1 MTAEE
6 FIGRLEGVQQS
17 GGGWVARCPAH
28 GDDNP
33 SLSIAKGEDGRVL
46 VHCHAGCTAEEV
58 VTAVGLKLSD
68 LMPPKPDSGKKPER
82 TIKGKWGKWVEDYV
96 YTDEGGAVL
105 YKSSRYVKEDGKKT
119 FIIKIP
125 DAKAKYGWKFGLS
138 GSGIKRVPFHLPR
151 ILSAAKAGK
160 SVFILEGEKDVLNFE
175 AITRGAATCNVAGAM
190 KWGYQFPE
198 DWVKWFEGAQRIC
211 IIADNDPATKKVSR
225 KSRGVYAEVEV
236 EHRKGQKHAWDVRR
250 RFIEAGFTGQIVTV
264 VMPAVGETQPKD
276 FTDWV
281 DARKAAGLGV
291 ERDDVLAALQEA
303 VKAGWPKEWEFDQA
317 QLEAAAEDTG
327 KGNRGNVA
335 DGEKAVGDTSSN
347 SAAFQGAGRFGRRSP
362 RSPSETERYYMVD
375 YQITAGAV
383 ARFEI
388 GENHFR
394 FEGWL
399 KSEAGDEV
407 GEWKKQTE
415 WDPMTG
421 TLTQFLG
428 MAVGCIMRWDRNF
441 KVNNSVRY
449 SLFSSITLA
458 WFRARGQ
465 FFADANNPNYET
477 SLYFDSKKGILYL
490 LRSNEFA
497 SFLATMAE
505 VNREDKL
512 FKYMQ
517 SLIDDFALDDEQ
529 TPRVV
534 PSKQWD
540 RKGDVI
546 YISNGDSRV
555 CRISADKIEDV
566 QNGTDGVVFIRGETF
581 EPWQM
586 VDGPGEDPFK
596 ASMLFRLAALEK
608 ETDRMNCRLWWLNL
622 FACHSNKPILLVTGP
637 RGCGKTRLLQ
647 GMKQFL
653 GMRTSGLPDDTVTD
667 IDPTDKGVD
676 AFWPVVD
683 KGRFEI
689 FDNFD
694 AKIKWA
700 ENSFQ
705 VAATNGSMKRRE
717 LYKTRGIAVFYAN
730 SYIGITSNNPIFTT
744 EGGGLPDRIVTARI
758 GEGRKVSVGAEL
770 KMDIDANRNQ
780 YLTWLARILSK
791 ALADTQ
797 PVDENIN
804 RRHPDFG
811 IFSIRCARAFGDEDG
826 ATLAMRQ
833 SEIDKAILPLTND
846 TIAKEIVKTL
856 LTQETPGSWRFT
868 ASEMSDAIIKRFG
881 EDESDDNT
889 KKIYGARRI
898 GKAINKLV
906 REFSVIFKWSSDLY
920 EGRTRYDFT
929 GLTMEGKSVFGG
941 FGGFGGLNS
950 EKSPCVCTPEGDFSP
965 MSPTNPPN
973 PPSDNAGDTGVHAR
987 ASTQSTPF
995 GLNKDDNGEL
1005 SETEDWSFDL

>member
-68 LMPPKPDSGKKPER
+68 LMPPRMDGGKRQER

-125 DAKAKYGWKFGLS
+125 DAKAKFGWKFGLS

-151 ILSAAKAGK
+151 VLSAAKAGK

-236 EHRKGQKHAWDVRR
+236 EHWKGQKHAWDVRR

-281 DARKAAGLGV
+281 ETRKAAGLGV
-291 ERDDVLAALQEA
+291 GRDDVLAALQEA

-335 DGEKAVGDTSSN
+335 DGEKAVGDTSSD
-347 SAAFQGAGRFGRRSP
+347 SAAFSGAGRFGRRSP

-375 YQITAGAV
+375 YQITAGAI

-399 KSEAGDEV
+399 KSEAGDEI

-441 KVNNSVRY
+441 KVNNAVRY
-449 SLFSSITLA
+449 SLFSSIALA

-555 CRISADKIEDV
+555 CRISADKIEYV
-566 QNGTDGVVFIRGETF
+566 QNGTDGVVFVRGETF

-586 VDGPGEDPFK
+586 VDGPGEDPF
-596 ASMLFRLAALEK
+596 ASSMLFRLAALEK
-608 ETDRMNCRLWWLNL
+608 DSDRMNCRLWWLNL

-653 GMRTSGLPDDTVTD
+653 GMRTSGLPDDTVTN
-667 IDPTDKGVD
+667 IDPTDKGID

-700 ENSFQ
+700 EDSFQ

-730 SYIGITSNNPIFTT
+730 SYIGVTSNNPIFTT

-770 KMDIDANRNQ
+770 KMDIDANRNK
-780 YLTWLARILSK
+780 YLTWLVRILSK

-811 IFSIRCARAFGDEDG
+811 IFSIRCARAFGDEEG

-833 SEIDKAILPLTND
+833 AEIDKAILPLTND

-856 LTQETPGSWRFT
+856 LTQETPGNWRFT

-889 KKIYGARRI
+889 RKIYGARRI

-929 GLTMEGKSVFGG
+929 GLTMEGNSVFGG
-941 FGGFGGLNS
+941 FGGFGGLNP
-950 EKSPCVCTPEGDFSP
+950 EKSSCVCASERDFSQ
-965 MSPTNPPN
+965 MSSTNPPN
-973 PPSDNAGDTGVHAR
+973 PPNDNTGDTGVHAR

-995 GLNKDDNGEL
+995 GLNKDDSGEL
-1005 SETEDWSFDL
+1005 SEIEDWSFDL